1 MVGAI
6 FILMNA
12 VLGKCCSYILISL
25 HVADQFNN
33 PFGSYCVQS

>member
-12 VLGKCCSYILISL
+12 VLGNGCPFILLNL

-33 PFGSYCVQS
+33 PLGSYCVQS